1 MLCHLIESVVTCVGP
16 KSAEVVRYVREIPN
30 VLCVLG
36 NHDITLLQV
45 QFDQCIYSFNQPHFV
60 IVLYLLFLFYINY
73 TVSES
78 V

>member
-36 NHDITLLQV
+36 NHDISLLQV
-45 QFDQCIYSFNQPHFV
+45 QFDQYNVYILLINLILLLYCIFYFFFV
-60 IVLYLLFLFYINY
+60 
-73 TVSES
+73 
-78 V
+78 